1 MKPAIKLTLVILTL
15 LILSLP
21 FFYPD
26 NPWALAAI
34 VLILVLDTVIGLS
47 IPNQDRNR
55 SRH

>member
-1 MKPAIKLTLVILTL
+1 MKPAINLTLFILTL
-15 LILSLP
+15 LFLSLP

-26 NPWALAAI
+26 NPWALATI